1 MRMAKSVNVL
11 VMLLVDAAV
20 TLDHYGPAEIYQ
32 VMEGHLLLLKC
43 PNVQGPVDSNVTWA
57 REGGPAG
64 ATASLPSGVEV
75 RDGILYFLPALT
87 SHNGSYICESTLEK
101 RTLKV
106 NFGVSVLT
114 GLCPPAAEVKTFP
127 TGVRKSL
134 PCKLEH
140 ILRLEKS
147 HNIRWLKD
155 CHPVERAISVLKNG
169 LMRLVN
175 VTREDAGTYTCLVDA
190 SIDGRNYTSAVSI
203 ELDIETNFTFPRE
216 PEVIQEKEQ
225 VLSVTMGE
233 RVELKCSALMD
244 PDNEAF
250 MYWIVNGSFT
260 DTDPELEEC
269 NQKQG
274 LMYESTLTISR
285 VLPRFLNVSIRC
297 RVQNSQGVKDC
308 FMQLREANNSWFYS
322 GVAVGVAS
330 PLLLLLMV
338 FLLCYFKA
346 DVVLAYRK
354 ISSYFVIPQDADQ
367 IPYDALVSA
376 VPVPTTRTR
385 NPAAEFALRTLPGQ
399 LEGRHGYRLF
409 IAGRDDGPGE
419 ATPDAMAAA
428 VSQCHRLIIVVAPA
442 EEAWKPCNVEERHLT
457 YVQNLGLY
465 DALTHNTP
473 AVILVEIDGPVD
485 YGHLPRSL
493 GFIKRRQ
500 GALIWRKNSN
510 NRVFWKKL
518 RVLMPPQRRSSAYFG
533 N

>member
-260 DTDPELEEC
+260 DTDPELEEWF

-308 FMQLREANNSWFYS
+308 FMQLRE
-322 GVAVGVAS
+322 GGCGVGVQEDKQLFCHPPRRRPNS
-330 PLLLLLMV
+330 VRRFGERRPRTDDEDPEPGGRV
-338 FLLCYFKA
+338 RPA
-346 DVVLAYRK
+346 DAAGSAGGATRLPSLHRGPRRRAGRSHPRRHGGGREPMPPADYRRGAGGGG
-354 ISSYFVIPQDADQ
+354 VE
-367 IPYDALVSA
+367 A
-376 VPVPTTRTR
+376 VQRGGAPSH
-385 NPAAEFALRTLPGQ
+385 LRT
-399 LEGRHGYRLF
+399 E
-409 IAGRDDGPGE
+409 
-419 ATPDAMAAA
+419 
-428 VSQCHRLIIVVAPA
+428 
-442 EEAWKPCNVEERHLT
+442 
-457 YVQNLGLY
+457 LGS
-465 DALTHNTP
+465 
-473 AVILVEIDGPVD
+473 V
-485 YGHLPRSL
+485 
-493 GFIKRRQ
+493 
-500 GALIWRKNSN
+500 
-510 NRVFWKKL
+510 
-518 RVLMPPQRRSSAYFG
+518 
-533 N
+533 